1 MRDRQTPFLAHHFF
15 VVSARTPQGPNV
27 YSGLNPSHRRS
38 SPRRAPAPALKAARL
53 SAVGAFVRSQPAHTP
68 NMQKSPTQLASED
81 LALSHF
87 FIFFLQHPRPGRP
100 LDQTNPQSR
109 GRAGGRASRGAG

>member
-87 FIFFLQHPRPGRP
+87 FYFFCNTPGRVA
-100 LDQTNPQSR
+100 L
-109 GRAGGRASRGAG
+109 